1 MAVHIDQT
9 DPPVASELPSDF
21 AARLEASLQVADSER
36 RRRALRARL
45 AALVPVVL
53 LAGPL
58 LAWLLTSATPGGEH
72 VAVDGL
78 VSLTLV
84 LDAGL
89 HVDTAVLS
97 YLHLAA
103 LPVIVGGLL
112 LLMTA
117 LWLLWEDESEA

>member
-1 MAVHIDQT
+1 MAVDLHQT

-21 AARLEASLQVADSER
+21 TSRLEASLQVADSER
-36 RRRALRARL
+36 RRRALRAKL

-58 LAWLLTSATPGGEH
+58 LAWVLTSATPGGEH
-72 VAVDGL
+72 IAVDGL
-78 VSLTLV
+78 VSLTFV

-89 HVDTAVLS
+89 HVDSAVLS

-103 LPVIVGGLL
+103 LPALVGGLL
-112 LLMTA
+112 LVMTA
-117 LWLLWEDESEA
+117 LWLLWEDKPKT